1 MKKRIF
7 TIFLIFF
14 VGIIFIIFIK
24 NNYKK
29 IKFGNNESNK
39 SVKDIEA
46 YILNINSY
54 KATVEVTVNS
64 NKNSNKYLMS
74 QESNIKENT
83 SRQTIINPQNIEGVE
98 IISKNGD
105 IAINNSRLNLSEIY
119 NEYPHIS
126 ENILWLD
133 SFIDKYKNAEVK
145 SDIYEDKEYIVMEI
159 DDKNNKYFKSRKLYL
174 DKHTGLPK
182 KMVAHSDDKKNEI
195 YIIYNE
201 IIINE

>member
-64 NKNSNKYLMS
+64 NKNSNKYL
-74 QESNIKENT
+74 ILF
-83 SRQTIINPQNIEGVE
+83 
-98 IISKNGD
+98 ISSP
-105 IAINNSRLNLSEIY
+105 ALSI
-119 NEYPHIS
+119 
-126 ENILWLD
+126 
-133 SFIDKYKNAEVK
+133 
-145 SDIYEDKEYIVMEI
+145 
-159 DDKNNKYFKSRKLYL
+159 
-174 DKHTGLPK
+174 T
-182 KMVAHSDDKKNEI
+182 
-195 YIIYNE
+195 
-201 IIINE
+201 